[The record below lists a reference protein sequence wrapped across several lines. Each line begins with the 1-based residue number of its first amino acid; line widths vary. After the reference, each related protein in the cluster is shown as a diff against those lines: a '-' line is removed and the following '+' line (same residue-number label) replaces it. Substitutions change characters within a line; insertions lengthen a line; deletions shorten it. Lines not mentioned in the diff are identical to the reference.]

1 MRYRAILQAQRS
13 RRNLSQQAMQR
24 AHRRCDLIRTTPD
37 QVSTVPVLT
46 VAQEGEGER
55 RDPRITPHHR

>member
-24 AHRRCDLIRTTPD
+24 APRRCDLIRLAPEEEPAAPPASPTDEERLADEMTP
-37 QVSTVPVLT
+37 VSALS
-46 VAQEGEGER
+46 
-55 RDPRITPHHR
+55 